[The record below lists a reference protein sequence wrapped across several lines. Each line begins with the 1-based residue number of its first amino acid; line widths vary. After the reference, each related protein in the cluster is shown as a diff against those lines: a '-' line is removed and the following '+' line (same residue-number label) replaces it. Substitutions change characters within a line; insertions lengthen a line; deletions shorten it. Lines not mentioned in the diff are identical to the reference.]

1 LTIERPRTT
10 LIRAAMSKAES
21 IVRHLHR
28 QSHVW
33 LFIHALALLI
43 AIGLADYL
51 TGDTLSLDPFYCVPV
66 LLVVWFGNRNLAIG
80 MAVLCASAWWSA
92 DLASGHSYSSEW
104 LRIWDT
110 IIRLL
115 FFSLVILAGVIFKQ
129 QQHSIRARLDL
140 LERSRRSEAESRESE
155 ARFRIMADTAPVMV
169 WMSGNDKLC
178 NFFNRP
184 WLEFTGRTMEQELG
198 NGWSEGVHSE
208 DLQRCLETYVS
219 SFNAQRTFAMEYRLR
234 RADGE
239 YRWVLDNGAPRYSPQ
254 GEFLGYIGSCI
265 DTTERR
271 QAELEAARQRN
282 ELIHLSRV
290 TLLGELSGSLA
301 HELNQPL
308 TAILNNAQA
317 AKRLLARN
325 AADPA
330 KLSGI
335 LNNIVKDDQ
344 RAAEVIRRLHL
355 LLTKGEMQLEL
366 LDMNELVD
374 SVLNLVQNDLIN
386 QSIVV
391 RTQLV
396 PELPAV
402 SGDSVQLQ
410 QVLLNLIMNGCDAI
424 TGAEGAE
431 RILLVRTEFVDG
443 EDVRVSV
450 IDHGC
455 GIPPEKIRQIFEPFF
470 TTKTNGMGLGL
481 AVSRTIIDAHG
492 GRLWATNN
500 VECGTTF
507 HFTLPA
513 KHPA

>member
-1 LTIERPRTT
+1 
-10 LIRAAMSKAES
+10 M
-21 IVRHLHR
+21 
-28 QSHVW
+28 
-33 LFIHALALLI
+33 
-43 AIGLADYL
+43 
-51 TGDTLSLDPFYCVPV
+51 
-66 LLVVWFGNRNLAIG
+66 
-80 MAVLCASAWWSA
+80 
-92 DLASGHSYSSEW
+92 
-104 LRIWDT
+104 
-110 IIRLL
+110 

-129 QQHSIRARLDL
+129 QRQL
-140 LERSRRSEAESRESE
+140 LERSQQSEAASRESE

-169 WMSGNDKLC
+169 WMSGTDMRC
-178 NFFNRP
+178 NFLNKP
-184 WLEFTGRTMEQELG
+184 WLQFTGRTMEQELG
-198 NGWSEGVHSE
+198 NGWSEGVHAE

-219 SFNAQRTFAMEYRLR
+219 SFNAHRPFAMEYRLR

-239 YRWVLDNGAPRYSPQ
+239 YRWVLDNGVPRYSPQ

-271 QAELEAARQRN
+271 LAELEAARQHN

-308 TAILNNAQA
+308 TAILTNAQA

-335 LNNIVKDDQ
+335 LDNIVKDDK

-355 LLTKGEMQLEL
+355 LLKKGEMQLEL

-470 TTKTNGMGLGL
+470 TTKTKGMGLGL
-481 AVSRTIIDAHG
+481 AVCRTIIDAHG

-500 VECGTTF
+500 VECGATL

-513 KHPA
+513 RHPA

>member
-1 LTIERPRTT
+1 
-10 LIRAAMSKAES
+10 MSKAES

-28 QSHVW
+28 QSRVW
-33 LFIHALALLI
+33 LFIHGLALLI

-80 MAVLCASAWWSA
+80 MALLCAFTWWWA
-92 DLASGHSYSSEW
+92 DLAAGHTYSSEW

-110 IIRLL
+110 IVRLR
-115 FFSLVILAGVIFKQ
+115 FFSLVILTGVIFKQ
-129 QQHSIRARLDL
+129 QQHSLRARLDL
-140 LERSRRSEAESRESE
+140 LERSRRSEAESRETE
-155 ARFRIMADTAPVMV
+155 ARFRIMADTAPFMI
-169 WMSGNDKLC
+169 WMSGTDTRC
-178 NFFNRP
+178 NFFNKP

-198 NGWSEGVHSE
+198 YGWAEGVHSE
-208 DLQRCLETYVS
+208 DLQSCLENYAS
-219 SFNAQRTFAMEYRLR
+219 SFNAHRPFAMEYRLR

-239 YRWVLDNGAPRYSPQ
+239 YRWVLDNGVPRYSPQ
-254 GEFLGYIGSCI
+254 REFVGYIGSCI

-282 ELIHLSRV
+282 ELVHLSRV

-308 TAILNNAQA
+308 TAILTNAQA

-335 LNNIVKDDQ
+335 LDNIVKDDK

-355 LLTKGEMQLEL
+355 LLKKGEMQLEL

-374 SVLNLVQNDLIN
+374 SVLNLVQNDLVN

-391 RTQLV
+391 RTQLLPQV
-396 PELPAV
+396 PAV
-402 SGDSVQLQ
+402 NGDSVQLQ
-410 QVLLNLIMNGCDAI
+410 QVLLNLIVNGCDAI
-424 TGAEGAE
+424 TGVEGAE
-431 RILLVRTEFVDG
+431 RVRLVRTQFVDG
-443 EDVRVSV
+443 EGVRVSV

-455 GIPPEKIRQIFEPFF
+455 GIPPEKMEQIFEPFF
-470 TTKTNGMGLGL
+470 TTKTKGMGLGL
-481 AVSRTIIDAHG
+481 AVCRTIIDAHG

-500 VECGTTF
+500 VECGATL

-513 KHPA
+513 RHPA